1 MNEYQERSKSPTK
14 LSTTPSR
21 GASSSRSRE
30 ASPLRSRQDIS
41 IRDIPLNAPT
51 QKQSNPI
58 QNELDKK
65 EQRKQFL
72 KDYPLAAKMVK
83 NIKIGENDKKSLETL
98 TKEFINSGFVYTMAP
113 TNPDT
118 FLKGTKKE
126 GDCSTLAKAY
136 IKVAKEYLGIDNVK
150 LGYKKGDFFV
160 PHGGKVLDTNQATG
174 NVDNGKHWVF
184 ANHYWVESPI
194 GNIDLLFLGQV
205 VNQSQWINKTNEGK
219 EDEIEYR
226 IFGDYKVYDADFMAV
241 NLAKKYATDLDEA
254 KQGKEAA
261 EAAMKS
267 KLKQDSKKQKSK
279 PGCCL
284 LM

>member
-1 MNEYQERSKSPTK
+1 
-14 LSTTPSR
+14 
-21 GASSSRSRE
+21 
-30 ASPLRSRQDIS
+30 
-41 IRDIPLNAPT
+41 
-51 QKQSNPI
+51 
-58 QNELDKK
+58 
-65 EQRKQFL
+65 
-72 KDYPLAAKMVK
+72 MVK

-98 TKEFINSGFVYTMAP
+98 KKEFINSGFVYTMAP

-118 FLKGTKKE
+118 FLKGTKKD
-126 GDCSTLAKAY
+126 GDCSTLARAY

-184 ANHYWVESPI
+184 TNHYWVESPI
-194 GNIDLLFLGQV
+194 GNIDLLFLGQE

-219 EDEIEYR
+219 ENEIEYR

-254 KQGKEAA
+254 KQGNEAA
-261 EAAMKS
+261 ETAMKF